1 MFSQAELNQAV
12 IKGRYEDPSAIQ
24 LVNAVK
30 NNNQRIRNYLESI
43 QTSVGSGHLVLKILA
58 AIGYA
63 GEPTYEEIE
72 WACRRKL
79 SDIGNALRL
88 TSVGEYGQVFNGAFI
103 EGQDEIISLV
113 ARPVDPNLSFRDY
126 TPVVYLYHE
135 YTNLNWTL
143 GNGKPRG
150 ISIIEIN
157 LVALLWQYVLAEQ
170 YYRTQPEPITRLV
183 YAQRHIIYRML
194 PSYMDIA
201 FLNIHRAIAF
211 GKEIE
216 EENPLRVIPTP
227 PLRDLAIRHAKAI
240 SKSLRVGK
248 PLPAVV
254 MAHIPQIFEDPNKP
268 STALDR
274 ILFKEP
280 GSTIQGSWHRNI
292 VNWYWALFCL
302 QYDNASMGKYKSNL
316 MVRIARFEDAKILE
330 KLTRS
335 ARNYYRHELILPLYS
350 ALEK

>member
-1 MFSQAELNQAV
+1 MFSQAELNQAA
-12 IKGRYEDPSAIQ
+12 IKGKFEDPSAIQ
-24 LVNAVK
+24 LVSAVK

-43 QTSVGSGHLVLKILA
+43 QTRVVSGHLVLKILA

-63 GEPTYEEIE
+63 GEPRYEEIE

-79 SDIGNALRL
+79 SDIGNALHL
-88 TSVGEYGQVFNGAFI
+88 TSVGEYGQVFNGIFI

-113 ARPVDPNLSFRDY
+113 ARPIDPELSFRDY
-126 TPVVYLYHE
+126 TPAVYLYHE
-135 YTNLNWTL
+135 YTNLNWSL

-170 YYRTQPEPITRLV
+170 YYRTQSEPINRVV

-194 PSYMDIA
+194 PSYMNIA
-201 FLNIHRAIAF
+201 FLNIHRAVAT
-211 GKEIE
+211 GKEVE
-216 EENPLRVIPTP
+216 PETPLRVVPTP
-227 PLRDLAIRHAKAI
+227 PLRELSIKHATQVCKA
-240 SKSLRVGK
+240 LRAGK
-248 PLPAVV
+248 PLPGVV
-254 MAHIPQIFEDPNKP
+254 MAHIPQFFDDPTHP
-268 STALDR
+268 TTAVDR
-274 ILFKEP
+274 ILFKDP

-302 QYDNASMGKYKSNL
+302 QFDNSSMSKYKSNL

-335 ARNYYRHELILPLYS
+335 ARNYYRHELILPLYQ
-350 ALEK
+350 ALEN